1 MKSLLLSLSMAVL
14 LFFITACEC
23 NEQDTLHKIRRNG
36 EIKIAVSLGFIPFGF
51 YGKDREL
58 TGFDIDIAKQIA
70 QHLGVKAVIVDV
82 PWNKIIE
89 TLRSGS
95 CDAIVSSMAVTE
107 ERTALINFSEPYY
120 YSRSHLFVRK
130 GSSIKKISDAKGK
143 IIGCTEGTTYERE
156 ARLLGAEKVVACL
169 NDEEALQ
176 QLVNKQIDAVIT
188 DEVLGMYAIR
198 HRFLPIEP
206 VGDYLG
212 SERIAIAVRQGD
224 NTLLKEIN
232 KIIKTMRD
240 KGIVRELIQKTAEG
254 KYN

>member
-36 EIKIAVSLGFIPFGF
+36 ETKIAVSLGFIPFGF

-107 ERTALINFSEPYY
+107 DGPLSLTSPSLITIQDHTFLSEKGPPSKKSPMRRERSLAA
-120 YSRSHLFVRK
+120 RK
-130 GSSIKKISDAKGK
+130 VPHMSAKPVCWGQKKSLRASMMKRPCSS
-143 IIGCTEGTTYERE
+143 
-156 ARLLGAEKVVACL
+156 L
-169 NDEEALQ
+169 
-176 QLVNKQIDAVIT
+176 
-188 DEVLGMYAIR
+188 
-198 HRFLPIEP
+198 
-206 VGDYLG
+206 
-212 SERIAIAVRQGD
+212 
-224 NTLLKEIN
+224 
-232 KIIKTMRD
+232 
-240 KGIVRELIQKTAEG
+240 
-254 KYN
+254 